1 MDTDFHVPYKLN
13 KGIGSVDESVCF
25 RLGSAD
31 KAKQSKAKMCNGRR
45 HVPLCPAS
53 ANEK

>member
-1 MDTDFHVPYKLN
+1 MQGQGPSL
-13 KGIGSVDESVCF
+13 KGPGQG
-25 RLGSAD
+25 L
-31 KAKQSKAKMCNGRR
+31 KQKQSKAKMCNGRR